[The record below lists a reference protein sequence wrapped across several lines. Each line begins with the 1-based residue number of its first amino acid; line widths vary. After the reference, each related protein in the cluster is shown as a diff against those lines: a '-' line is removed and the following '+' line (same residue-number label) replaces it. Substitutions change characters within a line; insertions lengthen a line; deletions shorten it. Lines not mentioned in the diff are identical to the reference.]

1 MSCTFPLPVP
11 HPNTLRRTRA
21 NSPTVLESTEEVEG
35 EEEKEEKEEEKEEE
49 EVGAEEKEEE
59 EKELS
64 TCF

>member
-1 MSCTFPLPVP
+1 MSCTLQLPVP

-21 NSPTVLESTEEVEG
+21 NSPTVLESTEEVEEE
-35 EEEKEEKEEEKEEE
+35 EEEKEEKEEEE